1 MNGRVAMVTG
11 GGSGI
16 GREIC
21 IGVANAGRKIA
32 VADVNLDGARETVAQ
47 ISSSGGEAIAVHV
60 DVSDSDAVQ
69 QGVLQTVDELGSV
82 DILVNCAGW
91 DEMADRLKERYSS
104 TASRVVMY
112 LTEEH
117 MRKDP
122 DSVAKWGEVA
132 RASRS

>member
-91 DEMADRLKERYSS
+91 D
-104 TASRVVMY
+104 
-112 LTEEH
+112 
-117 MRKDP
+117 
-122 DSVAKWGEVA
+122 
-132 RASRS
+132 